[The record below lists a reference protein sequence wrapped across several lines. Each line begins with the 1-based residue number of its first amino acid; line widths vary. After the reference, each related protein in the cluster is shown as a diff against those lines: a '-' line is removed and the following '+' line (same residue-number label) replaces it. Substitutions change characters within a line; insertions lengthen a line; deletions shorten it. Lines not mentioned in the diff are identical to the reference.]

1 MAVSDAA
8 LPWLIAAG
16 VACAV
21 AVLAGLGERRRK
33 RRVDLDRVGWI
44 DWPSVQMVAL
54 IAVAIFGVIAWH
66 A

>member
-1 MAVSDAA
+1 VAVSDAA
-8 LPWLIAAG
+8 LPWLVAAG
-16 VACAV
+16 VAFAI

-54 IAVAIFGVIAWH
+54 IAVAIFGVIGWH